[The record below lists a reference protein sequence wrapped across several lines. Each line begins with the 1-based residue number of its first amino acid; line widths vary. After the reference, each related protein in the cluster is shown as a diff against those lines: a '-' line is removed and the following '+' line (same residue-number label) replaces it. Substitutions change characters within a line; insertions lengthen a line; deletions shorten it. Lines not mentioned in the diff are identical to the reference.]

1 MKQDLWE
8 QEWTITEVVE
18 QLLGWGNGSGEE
30 FMEWLTESQL
40 TQEKAQEIFEYLD
53 LATRMSNELE
63 QEADE
68 YRRAKGLIE

>member
-8 QEWTITEVVE
+8 QGWTITEVVE

-30 FMEWLTESQL
+30 FMEWLSDFRLEPQ
-40 TQEKAQEIFEYLD
+40 KAEEVYAYLD
-53 LATRMSNELE
+53 LVVKA
-63 QEADE
+63 EA